1 MTEVSRLLR
10 GTLPVL
16 VALAVATGFAL
27 PANAAPLAR
36 APRMSGPD
44 LASQWWLTSL
54 SVPQAWQAA
63 SAKGAGVTVAVLST
77 GVSASQ
83 QDLSGAVLTGPDYAG
98 SGRVAGGPFWGFE
111 GTAVAG
117 LIAGHGHGAGG
128 ASGSMGVAPRAR
140 ILSVPVTLEYDDPLN
155 SDAAITKRLPDAIA
169 AGIRYAV
176 AHGARVIALPL
187 DPGTLGLAAGGDP
200 AAAGGSA
207 AERSAVAYA
216 VAHNV
221 VLVAPA
227 GDNGM
232 GTGTVNYPAAY
243 PGVLAVGATAKG
255 GQLAS
260 FTNTGS
266 YVALT
271 APGTGLTVAA
281 PGGDGYGTLASTD
294 MSAAL
299 AAGVAALIR
308 SRFPG
313 LTAAAVVQAMERGVT
328 GHAAAGAAH
337 GALDAA
343 GALTAAA
350 ALAAR
355 LAPPATAT
363 PPPSPLPS
371 VTQAP
376 RITAT
381 STATRS
387 GAGSLAG
394 LLLRDAVIVLAV
406 LIAVLAAALL
416 LHSSR
421 RRRAA
426 AVAARQPRAIGPRAI
441 GPGGTHAR
449 RPPAA
454 LPAAARPPLEDPW
467 GRPRPPGSDGPRLA
481 PPPPPGSLGIP
492 SPARR
497 ARRGATGEPPWG
509 PASPPGTPQPARA
522 ADELLPPWELS
533 TGLAAAPVSTEL
545 PELPKANTGP
555 MYVWN
560 PSASGPLP
568 VFRDDEE
575 EKEQLSGTGPWFL
588 AGPAVFRGQ
597 PGLHVRRVLVHVLLS
612 GQLADRAHHVVR
624 DGAPRPGRRLARQV
638 TEFHPLS
645 DPDLDAGRP
654 GQRRARRQHLP
665 RAHHRHRD
673 HGHAGVERQI
683 ADPRP
688 APVEPAVGRPGAFRV
703 EPEQLAG
710 AQQVKRRLEGR
721 LRGSRALPVHLKLV
735 GRPQVGCPEPA
746 ERAPGREVLGL
757 GGEHHRPV
765 DHERQVHGV
774 DERQVVGRED
784 GRPGR
789 RDVLEADDLRT
800 SHHVQGGSYHDTRK
814 PVLHSGV
821 LCLTSGSGLRRKTR
835 RRRY

>member
-1 MTEVSRLLR
+1 M
-10 GTLPVL
+10 LPVL

-36 APRMSGPD
+36 APRTSAPD

-54 SVPQAWQAA
+54 HVQQAWRAA

-128 ASGSMGVAPRAR
+128 ASGSTGIAPRAR

-207 AERSAVAYA
+207 AERSAVGYA
-216 VAHNV
+216 VAHDV

-232 GTGTVNYPAAY
+232 GAGTVNYPAAY
-243 PGVLAVGATAKG
+243 PGVIAAGATAKG

-260 FTNTGS
+260 FTNKSS

-271 APGTGLTVAA
+271 APGAGLTVAA
-281 PGGDGYGTLASTD
+281 PGDGGYGTLASTD

-328 GHAAAGAAH
+328 GRAASGGGH

-343 GALTAAA
+343 GALTVAAT
-350 ALAAR
+350 LAAR
-355 LAPPATAT
+355 QAPPATAT
-363 PPPSPLPS
+363 PSPQPS

-376 RITAT
+376 RHAAT
-381 STATRS
+381 SSAARS
-387 GAGSLAG
+387 GAGILAG
-394 LLLRDAVIVLAV
+394 SLLRDAVIVLGV
-406 LIAVLAAALL
+406 LIAALAVALV

-426 AVAARQPRAIGPRAI
+426 AAARQPRAAGQAGI
-441 GPGGTHAR
+441 HAR
-449 RPPAA
+449 RPRAALPAA
-454 LPAAARPPLEDPW
+454 PAAARPPLEDPW
-467 GRPRPPGSDGPRLA
+467 GRPRHPGGAGPRLA
-481 PPPPPGSLGIP
+481 PPPPLGSLGSP

-497 ARRGATGEPPWG
+497 VRRGETGEPPWG
-509 PASPPGTPQPARA
+509 PASPPGTLQPAA
-522 ADELLPPWELS
+522 ATDDLLPPWELA
-533 TGLAAAPVSTEL
+533 TGLAAAPVATEL
-545 PELPKANTGP
+545 PELPKVNTGP

-568 VFRDDEE
+568 IFREDEE
-575 EKEQLSGTGPWFL
+575 DKEQLFGTGPWFL
-588 AGPAVFRGQ
+588 AGPAVFPGE
-597 PGLHVRRVLVHVLLS
+597 PGLHVRRVLVHVLL
-612 GQLADRAHHVVR
+612 
-624 DGAPRPGRRLARQV
+624 P
-638 TEFHPLS
+638 
-645 DPDLDAGRP
+645 
-654 GQRRARRQHLP
+654 
-665 RAHHRHRD
+665 
-673 HGHAGVERQI
+673 
-683 ADPRP
+683 
-688 APVEPAVGRPGAFRV
+688 
-703 EPEQLAG
+703 
-710 AQQVKRRLEGR
+710 
-721 LRGSRALPVHLKLV
+721 
-735 GRPQVGCPEPA
+735 
-746 ERAPGREVLGL
+746 
-757 GGEHHRPV
+757 
-765 DHERQVHGV
+765 
-774 DERQVVGRED
+774 
-784 GRPGR
+784 
-789 RDVLEADDLRT
+789 
-800 SHHVQGGSYHDTRK
+800 
-814 PVLHSGV
+814 
-821 LCLTSGSGLRRKTR
+821 
-835 RRRY
+835 

>member
-16 VALAVATGFAL
+16 VALAVATGFVL
-27 PANAAPLAR
+27 PANAAPPAR
-36 APRMSGPD
+36 APRTSAPD

-54 SVPQAWQAA
+54 HVQQAWRTA
-63 SAKGAGVTVAVLST
+63 SPKGAGVIVAVLST

-83 QDLSGAVLTGPDYAG
+83 QDLSGAVLTGPDYVG

-128 ASGSMGVAPRAR
+128 ASGSTGIAPRAR

-176 AHGARVIALPL
+176 AHGAQVIALPL
-187 DPGTLGLAAGGDP
+187 DPGTLGLAVGDP

-216 VAHNV
+216 VAHDV

-232 GTGTVNYPAAY
+232 GAGTVNYPAAY

-255 GQLAS
+255 AQLAP
-260 FTNTGS
+260 FTNKSS

-328 GHAAAGAAH
+328 GRAASGGGH

-343 GALTAAA
+343 GALTVAAT
-350 ALAAR
+350 LAAR
-355 LAPPATAT
+355 QAPPATAT
-363 PPPSPLPS
+363 PSPQLS

-376 RITAT
+376 RRLGAT
-381 STATRS
+381 SSAARS
-387 GAGSLAG
+387 GAGILAG
-394 LLLRDAVIVLAV
+394 SLLRDAVIVLGV
-406 LIAVLAAALL
+406 LIAALAAALVL
-416 LHSSR
+416 YSSR

-426 AVAARQPRAIGPRAI
+426 AAVRQPRAAGPAGI
-441 GPGGTHAR
+441 HAR
-449 RPPAA
+449 RPQAA
-454 LPAAARPPLEDPW
+454 LPAAPPAVRPPLEDPW
-467 GRPRPPGSDGPRLA
+467 GRPRPPGSAGPRLA
-481 PPPPPGSLGIP
+481 PPPPLGSLGGP
-492 SPARR
+492 SPVRR
-497 ARRGATGEPPWG
+497 ARRGETGQPPWG
-509 PASPPGTPQPARA
+509 PASPPGTPQPAA
-522 ADELLPPWELS
+522 ATGDLLPPWELA
-533 TGLAAAPVSTEL
+533 TGLAAAPVATEL

-568 VFRDDEE
+568 VFREDGED
-575 EKEQLSGTGPWFL
+575 KDQLSGTGPWFL
-588 AGPAVFRGQ
+588 AGAAVFPGE
-597 PGLHVRRVLVHVLLS
+597 PGLHVRRVQVHVLL
-612 GQLADRAHHVVR
+612 
-624 DGAPRPGRRLARQV
+624 PR
-638 TEFHPLS
+638 
-645 DPDLDAGRP
+645 
-654 GQRRARRQHLP
+654 
-665 RAHHRHRD
+665 
-673 HGHAGVERQI
+673 
-683 ADPRP
+683 
-688 APVEPAVGRPGAFRV
+688 
-703 EPEQLAG
+703 
-710 AQQVKRRLEGR
+710 
-721 LRGSRALPVHLKLV
+721 
-735 GRPQVGCPEPA
+735 
-746 ERAPGREVLGL
+746 
-757 GGEHHRPV
+757 
-765 DHERQVHGV
+765 
-774 DERQVVGRED
+774 
-784 GRPGR
+784 
-789 RDVLEADDLRT
+789 
-800 SHHVQGGSYHDTRK
+800 
-814 PVLHSGV
+814 
-821 LCLTSGSGLRRKTR
+821 
-835 RRRY
+835 

>member
-1 MTEVSRLLR
+1 VTEVSRLLR

-36 APRMSGPD
+36 APRTSAPD

-54 SVPQAWQAA
+54 HVQQAWRAA

-128 ASGSMGVAPRAR
+128 ASGSTGIAPRAR

-207 AERSAVAYA
+207 AERSAVGYA
-216 VAHNV
+216 VAHDV

-232 GTGTVNYPAAY
+232 GAGTVNYPAAY
-243 PGVLAVGATAKG
+243 PGVIAAGATAKG

-260 FTNTGS
+260 FTNKSS

-271 APGTGLTVAA
+271 APGAGLTVAA
-281 PGGDGYGTLASTD
+281 PGDGGYGTLASTD

-328 GHAAAGAAH
+328 GRAASGGGH

-343 GALTAAA
+343 GALTVAAT
-350 ALAAR
+350 LAAR
-355 LAPPATAT
+355 QAPPATAT
-363 PPPSPLPS
+363 PSPQPS

-376 RITAT
+376 RHAAT
-381 STATRS
+381 SSAARS
-387 GAGSLAG
+387 GAGILAG
-394 LLLRDAVIVLAV
+394 SLLRDAVIVLGV
-406 LIAVLAAALL
+406 LIAALAVALV

-421 RRRAA
+421 RRRAVA
-426 AVAARQPRAIGPRAI
+426 AARQPRAAGQAGI
-441 GPGGTHAR
+441 HAR
-449 RPPAA
+449 RPRAALPAA
-454 LPAAARPPLEDPW
+454 PAAARPPLEDPW
-467 GRPRPPGSDGPRLA
+467 GRPRPPGGAGPRLA
-481 PPPPPGSLGIP
+481 PPPPLGSLGSP

-497 ARRGATGEPPWG
+497 VRRGETGEPPWG
-509 PASPPGTPQPARA
+509 PASPPGTLQPAA
-522 ADELLPPWELS
+522 ATDDLLPPWELA
-533 TGLAAAPVSTEL
+533 TGLAAAPVATEL
-545 PELPKANTGP
+545 PELPKVNTGP

-568 VFRDDEE
+568 IFREDEE
-575 EKEQLSGTGPWFL
+575 DKEQLFGTGPWFL
-588 AGPAVFRGQ
+588 AGPAVFPGE
-597 PGLHVRRVLVHVLLS
+597 PGLHVRRVLVHVLL
-612 GQLADRAHHVVR
+612 
-624 DGAPRPGRRLARQV
+624 P
-638 TEFHPLS
+638 
-645 DPDLDAGRP
+645 
-654 GQRRARRQHLP
+654 
-665 RAHHRHRD
+665 
-673 HGHAGVERQI
+673 
-683 ADPRP
+683 
-688 APVEPAVGRPGAFRV
+688 
-703 EPEQLAG
+703 
-710 AQQVKRRLEGR
+710 
-721 LRGSRALPVHLKLV
+721 
-735 GRPQVGCPEPA
+735 
-746 ERAPGREVLGL
+746 
-757 GGEHHRPV
+757 
-765 DHERQVHGV
+765 
-774 DERQVVGRED
+774 
-784 GRPGR
+784 
-789 RDVLEADDLRT
+789 
-800 SHHVQGGSYHDTRK
+800 
-814 PVLHSGV
+814 
-821 LCLTSGSGLRRKTR
+821 
-835 RRRY
+835 

>member
-1 MTEVSRLLR
+1 MSRLLR

-36 APRMSGPD
+36 APRTSAPD

-54 SVPQAWQAA
+54 HVQQAWRAA

-128 ASGSMGVAPRAR
+128 ASGSTGIAPRAR

-207 AERSAVAYA
+207 AERSAVGYA
-216 VAHNV
+216 VAHDV

-232 GTGTVNYPAAY
+232 GAGTVNYPAAY
-243 PGVLAVGATAKG
+243 PGVIAAGATAKG

-260 FTNTGS
+260 FTNKSS

-271 APGTGLTVAA
+271 APGAGLTVAA
-281 PGGDGYGTLASTD
+281 PGDGGYGTLASTD

-328 GHAAAGAAH
+328 GRAASGGGH

-343 GALTAAA
+343 GALTVAAT
-350 ALAAR
+350 LAAR
-355 LAPPATAT
+355 QAPPATAT
-363 PPPSPLPS
+363 PSPQPS

-376 RITAT
+376 RHAAT
-381 STATRS
+381 SSAARS
-387 GAGSLAG
+387 GAGILAG
-394 LLLRDAVIVLAV
+394 SLLRDAVIVLGV
-406 LIAVLAAALL
+406 LIAALAVALV

-426 AVAARQPRAIGPRAI
+426 AAARQPRAAGQAGI
-441 GPGGTHAR
+441 HAR
-449 RPPAA
+449 RPRAA
-454 LPAAARPPLEDPW
+454 LPAAPAVVRPPIEDSW
-467 GRPRPPGSDGPRLA
+467 GRPRPPGSAGPRLA
-481 PPPPPGSLGIP
+481 PPPPLGSLGSP

-497 ARRGATGEPPWG
+497 VRRGETGEPPWG
-509 PASPPGTPQPARA
+509 PASPPGTLQPAA
-522 ADELLPPWELS
+522 ATDDLLPPWELA
-533 TGLAAAPVSTEL
+533 TGLAAAPVATEL

-568 VFRDDEE
+568 IFREDEE
-575 EKEQLSGTGPWFL
+575 DKEQLSGTGPWFL
-588 AGPAVFRGQ
+588 AGPAVFPGE
-597 PGLHVRRVLVHVLLS
+597 PGLHVRRVLVHVLL
-612 GQLADRAHHVVR
+612 
-624 DGAPRPGRRLARQV
+624 P
-638 TEFHPLS
+638 
-645 DPDLDAGRP
+645 
-654 GQRRARRQHLP
+654 
-665 RAHHRHRD
+665 
-673 HGHAGVERQI
+673 
-683 ADPRP
+683 
-688 APVEPAVGRPGAFRV
+688 
-703 EPEQLAG
+703 
-710 AQQVKRRLEGR
+710 
-721 LRGSRALPVHLKLV
+721 
-735 GRPQVGCPEPA
+735 
-746 ERAPGREVLGL
+746 
-757 GGEHHRPV
+757 
-765 DHERQVHGV
+765 
-774 DERQVVGRED
+774 
-784 GRPGR
+784 
-789 RDVLEADDLRT
+789 
-800 SHHVQGGSYHDTRK
+800 
-814 PVLHSGV
+814 
-821 LCLTSGSGLRRKTR
+821 
-835 RRRY
+835 

>member
-1 MTEVSRLLR
+1 VTEVSRLLR

-16 VALAVATGFAL
+16 VTLAVATGFAL

-36 APRMSGPD
+36 ARTSAPD

-54 SVPQAWQAA
+54 HVQQAWRAA

-77 GVSASQ
+77 GVSAGQ

-128 ASGSMGVAPRAR
+128 ASGSTGIAPRAR

-187 DPGTLGLAAGGDP
+187 DPGTLGIAAGGDP

-216 VAHNV
+216 VAHDV

-232 GTGTVNYPAAY
+232 GAGTVNYPAAY
-243 PGVLAVGATAKG
+243 PGVIAVGATAKG

-260 FTNTGS
+260 FTNKSS

-271 APGTGLTVAA
+271 APGAGLTVAA
-281 PGGDGYGTLASTD
+281 PGGGEYGTLATTD

-328 GHAAAGAAH
+328 GRAASGGGH

-343 GALTAAA
+343 GALTVAAT
-350 ALAAR
+350 LAAR
-355 LAPPATAT
+355 QAPPATAA
-363 PPPSPLPS
+363 PSPQPS
-371 VTQAP
+371 VTQPP
-376 RITAT
+376 RHGAT
-381 STATRS
+381 SSAARS
-387 GAGSLAG
+387 GAGILAG
-394 LLLRDAVIVLAV
+394 SLLRDAVIVLGV
-406 LIAVLAAALL
+406 LIAALAVALA

-426 AVAARQPRAIGPRAI
+426 AAARQPRAAGQAGI
-441 GPGGTHAR
+441 HAR
-449 RPPAA
+449 RPRAA
-454 LPAAARPPLEDPW
+454 LPAAPAAARSPLEDPW
-467 GRPRPPGSDGPRLA
+467 GRLRPPGGAGPRLA
-481 PPPPPGSLGIP
+481 PPPPLGSLGSP

-497 ARRGATGEPPWG
+497 VRRGETGEPPWG
-509 PASPPGTPQPARA
+509 PASPPGTPQPAA
-522 ADELLPPWELS
+522 ATDDLLPPWELA
-533 TGLAAAPVSTEL
+533 TGLAAAPVATEL

-568 VFRDDEE
+568 TFREDEE
-575 EKEQLSGTGPWFL
+575 NKEQLFGTGPWFL
-588 AGPAVFRGQ
+588 AGPAVFPGE
-597 PGLHVRRVLVHVLLS
+597 PGLHVRRVLVHVLL
-612 GQLADRAHHVVR
+612 
-624 DGAPRPGRRLARQV
+624 P
-638 TEFHPLS
+638 
-645 DPDLDAGRP
+645 
-654 GQRRARRQHLP
+654 
-665 RAHHRHRD
+665 
-673 HGHAGVERQI
+673 
-683 ADPRP
+683 
-688 APVEPAVGRPGAFRV
+688 
-703 EPEQLAG
+703 
-710 AQQVKRRLEGR
+710 
-721 LRGSRALPVHLKLV
+721 
-735 GRPQVGCPEPA
+735 
-746 ERAPGREVLGL
+746 
-757 GGEHHRPV
+757 
-765 DHERQVHGV
+765 
-774 DERQVVGRED
+774 
-784 GRPGR
+784 
-789 RDVLEADDLRT
+789 
-800 SHHVQGGSYHDTRK
+800 
-814 PVLHSGV
+814 
-821 LCLTSGSGLRRKTR
+821 
-835 RRRY
+835 

>member
-1 MTEVSRLLR
+1 VTEVSRLLR

-16 VALAVATGFAL
+16 VALAIATGFAL

-54 SVPQAWQAA
+54 GVPQAWRAA

-128 ASGSMGVAPRAR
+128 GSGSIGVAPRAR

-176 AHGARVIALPL
+176 THGARVIALPL
-187 DPGTLGLAAGGDP
+187 DPGTLGIATGGDP

-260 FTNTGS
+260 FTNKGS

-271 APGTGLTVAA
+271 APGAGLTVAA

-313 LTAAAVVQAMERGVT
+313 LTAAAVVQAMARGVT
-328 GHAAAGAAH
+328 GHAAAGAGH
-337 GALDAA
+337 GGLDAA

-350 ALAAR
+350 TLVAR
-355 LAPPATAT
+355 QAPPVTAT
-363 PPPSPLPS
+363 PSPSPS

-376 RITAT
+376 RISATPTA
-381 STATRS
+381 ARS
-387 GAGSLAG
+387 GAGILAG
-394 LLLRDAVIVLAV
+394 SLLRDAVIVLAV
-406 LIAVLAAALL
+406 LIAALAAALL

-421 RRRAA
+421 RRKAEA
-426 AVAARQPRAIGPRAI
+426 AARQPRAIGP
-441 GPGGTHAR
+441 GTHAR
-449 RPPAA
+449 RPRAALPAA
-454 LPAAARPPLEDPW
+454 PAAARPPLEDPW
-467 GRPRPPGSDGPRLA
+467 GRPRPPGSAGPRLA
-481 PPPPPGSLGIP
+481 PPPPGSLGIP

-497 ARRGATGEPPWG
+497 ARRGATGEPPWE
-509 PASPPGTPQPARA
+509 PARPPGTAAPARA
-522 ADELLPPWELS
+522 ADELLPPWEVS

-568 VFRDDEE
+568 IFRDEE
-575 EKEQLSGTGPWFL
+575 EQEQLFGTGPWFL
-588 AGPAVFRGQ
+588 AGPAVFRGE

-612 GQLADRAHHVVR
+612 GELADRAHHVVG
-624 DGAPRPGRRLARQV
+624 DGAPRPGWRLARQV
-638 TEFHPLS
+638 TEFHPLA

-654 GQRRARRQHLP
+654 GQWRPRRQHLP

-673 HGHAGVERQI
+673 HGRAGVERQI

-688 APVEPAVGRPGAFRV
+688 APVEPAVGRPGALRI
-703 EPEQLAG
+703 EPEQLTR

-721 LRGSRALPVHLKLV
+721 LGGSRALPVHLKLV
-735 GRPQVGCPEPA
+735 GGPQVGRPEPA

-757 GGEHHRPV
+757 GGEHHRTV

-774 DERQVVGRED
+774 DER
-784 GRPGR
+784 
-789 RDVLEADDLRT
+789 
-800 SHHVQGGSYHDTRK
+800 
-814 PVLHSGV
+814 
-821 LCLTSGSGLRRKTR
+821 
-835 RRRY
+835 

>member
-1 MTEVSRLLR
+1 VTEVSRLLR

-36 APRMSGPD
+36 APRTSALD
-44 LASQWWLTSL
+44 LAGQWWLTSL
-54 SVPQAWQAA
+54 HVQQAWRAA

-128 ASGSMGVAPRAR
+128 ASGSTGIAPRAR

-207 AERSAVAYA
+207 AERSAVGYA
-216 VAHNV
+216 VAHDV

-232 GTGTVNYPAAY
+232 GAGTVNYPAAY
-243 PGVLAVGATAKG
+243 PGVIAAGATAKG

-260 FTNTGS
+260 FTNKSS

-271 APGTGLTVAA
+271 APGAGLTVAA
-281 PGGDGYGTLASTD
+281 PGDGGYGTLASTD

-328 GHAAAGAAH
+328 GRAASGGGH

-343 GALTAAA
+343 GALTVAAT
-350 ALAAR
+350 LAAR
-355 LAPPATAT
+355 QAPPATAT
-363 PPPSPLPS
+363 PSPQPS

-376 RITAT
+376 RHAAT
-381 STATRS
+381 SSAARS
-387 GAGSLAG
+387 GAGILAG
-394 LLLRDAVIVLAV
+394 SLLRDAVIVLGV
-406 LIAVLAAALL
+406 LIAALAVALV

-426 AVAARQPRAIGPRAI
+426 AAARQPRAAGQAGI
-441 GPGGTHAR
+441 HAR
-449 RPPAA
+449 RPRAALPAA
-454 LPAAARPPLEDPW
+454 PAAARPPLEDPW
-467 GRPRPPGSDGPRLA
+467 GRPRPPGGAGPRLA
-481 PPPPPGSLGIP
+481 PPPPLGSLGSP

-497 ARRGATGEPPWG
+497 VRRGETGEPPWG
-509 PASPPGTPQPARA
+509 PASPPGTLQPAA
-522 ADELLPPWELS
+522 ATDDLLPPWELA
-533 TGLAAAPVSTEL
+533 TGLAAAPVATEL
-545 PELPKANTGP
+545 PELPKVNTGP

-568 VFRDDEE
+568 IFREDEE
-575 EKEQLSGTGPWFL
+575 DKEQLFGTGPWFL
-588 AGPAVFRGQ
+588 AGPAVFPGE
-597 PGLHVRRVLVHVLLS
+597 PGLHVRRVLVHVLL
-612 GQLADRAHHVVR
+612 
-624 DGAPRPGRRLARQV
+624 P
-638 TEFHPLS
+638 
-645 DPDLDAGRP
+645 
-654 GQRRARRQHLP
+654 
-665 RAHHRHRD
+665 
-673 HGHAGVERQI
+673 
-683 ADPRP
+683 
-688 APVEPAVGRPGAFRV
+688 
-703 EPEQLAG
+703 
-710 AQQVKRRLEGR
+710 
-721 LRGSRALPVHLKLV
+721 
-735 GRPQVGCPEPA
+735 
-746 ERAPGREVLGL
+746 
-757 GGEHHRPV
+757 
-765 DHERQVHGV
+765 
-774 DERQVVGRED
+774 
-784 GRPGR
+784 
-789 RDVLEADDLRT
+789 
-800 SHHVQGGSYHDTRK
+800 
-814 PVLHSGV
+814 
-821 LCLTSGSGLRRKTR
+821 
-835 RRRY
+835 

>member
-27 PANAAPLAR
+27 PANSAPLAR

-54 SVPQAWQAA
+54 GVPQAWRAA

-260 FTNTGS
+260 FTNKSS

-271 APGTGLTVAA
+271 APGAGLTVAA

-328 GHAAAGAAH
+328 GHAAAGAGH

-350 ALAAR
+350 TLAAR
-355 LAPPATAT
+355 QAPPATAT
-363 PPPSPLPS
+363 PSPLPS

-376 RITAT
+376 RISAT
-381 STATRS
+381 STAARS
-387 GAGSLAG
+387 GAGILAG
-394 LLLRDAVIVLAV
+394 SLLRDAVIVLAV
-406 LIAVLAAALL
+406 LIAALAAALL

-426 AVAARQPRAIGPRAI
+426 AAARQPRAIGQAHPRQAA
-441 GPGGTHAR
+441 PGSAPGRAGR
-449 RPPAA
+449 RPAATRRPVGQAPPAGQRRPA
-454 LPAAARPPLEDPW
+454 SRPAAA
-467 GRPRPPGSDGPRLA
+467 PRLA
-481 PPPPPGSLGIP
+481 RHPEPRA
-492 SPARR
+492 AREAGR
-497 ARRGATGEPPWG
+497 DRGTAVGTSQAAGDRGAG
-509 PASPPGTPQPARA
+509 
-522 ADELLPPWELS
+522 
-533 TGLAAAPVSTEL
+533 
-545 PELPKANTGP
+545 
-555 MYVWN
+555 
-560 PSASGPLP
+560 
-568 VFRDDEE
+568 
-575 EKEQLSGTGPWFL
+575 
-588 AGPAVFRGQ
+588 
-597 PGLHVRRVLVHVLLS
+597 
-612 GQLADRAHHVVR
+612 
-624 DGAPRPGRRLARQV
+624 
-638 TEFHPLS
+638 
-645 DPDLDAGRP
+645 
-654 GQRRARRQHLP
+654 
-665 RAHHRHRD
+665 
-673 HGHAGVERQI
+673 
-683 ADPRP
+683 
-688 APVEPAVGRPGAFRV
+688 
-703 EPEQLAG
+703 
-710 AQQVKRRLEGR
+710 EGR
-721 LRGSRALPVHLKLV
+721 
-735 GRPQVGCPEPA
+735 
-746 ERAPGREVLGL
+746 
-757 GGEHHRPV
+757 
-765 DHERQVHGV
+765 
-774 DERQVVGRED
+774 
-784 GRPGR
+784 
-789 RDVLEADDLRT
+789 
-800 SHHVQGGSYHDTRK
+800 
-814 PVLHSGV
+814 
-821 LCLTSGSGLRRKTR
+821 
-835 RRRY
+835 

>member
-1 MTEVSRLLR
+1 VTEVSRLLR

-36 APRMSGPD
+36 APRTSAPD

-54 SVPQAWQAA
+54 HVQQAWRAA

-128 ASGSMGVAPRAR
+128 ASGSTGIAPRAR

-207 AERSAVAYA
+207 AERSAVGYA
-216 VAHNV
+216 VAHDV

-232 GTGTVNYPAAY
+232 GAGTVNYPAAY
-243 PGVLAVGATAKG
+243 PGVIAAGATAKG

-260 FTNTGS
+260 FTNKSS

-271 APGTGLTVAA
+271 APGAGLTVAA
-281 PGGDGYGTLASTD
+281 PGDGGYGTLASTD

-328 GHAAAGAAH
+328 GRAASGGGH

-343 GALTAAA
+343 GALTVAAT
-350 ALAAR
+350 LAAR
-355 LAPPATAT
+355 QAPPATAT
-363 PPPSPLPS
+363 PSPQPS

-376 RITAT
+376 RHAAT
-381 STATRS
+381 SSAARS
-387 GAGSLAG
+387 GAGILAG
-394 LLLRDAVIVLAV
+394 SLLRDAVIVLGV
-406 LIAVLAAALL
+406 LIAALAVALV

-426 AVAARQPRAIGPRAI
+426 AAARQPRAAGQAGI
-441 GPGGTHAR
+441 HAR
-449 RPPAA
+449 RPRAALPAA
-454 LPAAARPPLEDPW
+454 PAAARPPLEDPW
-467 GRPRPPGSDGPRLA
+467 GRPRPPGSAGPRLA
-481 PPPPPGSLGIP
+481 PPPPLGSLGSP

-497 ARRGATGEPPWG
+497 VRRGETGEPPWG
-509 PASPPGTPQPARA
+509 PASPPGTLQPAA
-522 ADELLPPWELS
+522 ATDDLLPPWELA
-533 TGLAAAPVSTEL
+533 TGLAAAPVATEL
-545 PELPKANTGP
+545 PELPKVNTGP

-568 VFRDDEE
+568 IFREDEE
-575 EKEQLSGTGPWFL
+575 DKEQLFGTGPWFL
-588 AGPAVFRGQ
+588 AGPAVFPGE
-597 PGLHVRRVLVHVLLS
+597 PGLHVRRVLVHVLL
-612 GQLADRAHHVVR
+612 
-624 DGAPRPGRRLARQV
+624 P
-638 TEFHPLS
+638 
-645 DPDLDAGRP
+645 
-654 GQRRARRQHLP
+654 
-665 RAHHRHRD
+665 
-673 HGHAGVERQI
+673 
-683 ADPRP
+683 
-688 APVEPAVGRPGAFRV
+688 
-703 EPEQLAG
+703 
-710 AQQVKRRLEGR
+710 
-721 LRGSRALPVHLKLV
+721 
-735 GRPQVGCPEPA
+735 
-746 ERAPGREVLGL
+746 
-757 GGEHHRPV
+757 
-765 DHERQVHGV
+765 
-774 DERQVVGRED
+774 
-784 GRPGR
+784 
-789 RDVLEADDLRT
+789 
-800 SHHVQGGSYHDTRK
+800 
-814 PVLHSGV
+814 
-821 LCLTSGSGLRRKTR
+821 
-835 RRRY
+835 

>member
-1 MTEVSRLLR
+1 VTEVSRLLR

-36 APRMSGPD
+36 APRTSAPD

-54 SVPQAWQAA
+54 HVQQAWRAA

-128 ASGSMGVAPRAR
+128 ASGSTGIAPRAR

-207 AERSAVAYA
+207 AERSAVGYA
-216 VAHNV
+216 VAHDV

-232 GTGTVNYPAAY
+232 GAGTVNYPAAY
-243 PGVLAVGATAKG
+243 PGVIAAGATAKG

-260 FTNTGS
+260 FTNESS

-271 APGTGLTVAA
+271 APGAGLTVAA
-281 PGGDGYGTLASTD
+281 PGDGGYGTLASTD

-328 GHAAAGAAH
+328 GRAASGGGH

-343 GALTAAA
+343 GALTVAAT
-350 ALAAR
+350 LAAR
-355 LAPPATAT
+355 QAPPATAT
-363 PPPSPLPS
+363 PSPQPS

-376 RITAT
+376 RHAAT
-381 STATRS
+381 SSAARS
-387 GAGSLAG
+387 GAGILAG
-394 LLLRDAVIVLAV
+394 SLLRDAVIVLGV
-406 LIAVLAAALL
+406 LIAALAVALV

-426 AVAARQPRAIGPRAI
+426 AAARQPRAAGQAGI
-441 GPGGTHAR
+441 HAR
-449 RPPAA
+449 RPRAALPAA
-454 LPAAARPPLEDPW
+454 PAAARPPLEDPW
-467 GRPRPPGSDGPRLA
+467 GRPRPPGGAGPRLA
-481 PPPPPGSLGIP
+481 PPPPLGSLGSP

-497 ARRGATGEPPWG
+497 VRRGETGEPPWG
-509 PASPPGTPQPARA
+509 PASPPGTPQPAA
-522 ADELLPPWELS
+522 ATDDLLPPWELA
-533 TGLAAAPVSTEL
+533 TGLAAAPVATEL

-568 VFRDDEE
+568 IFREDEE
-575 EKEQLSGTGPWFL
+575 DKEQLSGTGPWFL
-588 AGPAVFRGQ
+588 AGPAVFPGE
-597 PGLHVRRVLVHVLLS
+597 PGLHVRRVLVHVLL
-612 GQLADRAHHVVR
+612 
-624 DGAPRPGRRLARQV
+624 P
-638 TEFHPLS
+638 
-645 DPDLDAGRP
+645 
-654 GQRRARRQHLP
+654 
-665 RAHHRHRD
+665 
-673 HGHAGVERQI
+673 
-683 ADPRP
+683 
-688 APVEPAVGRPGAFRV
+688 
-703 EPEQLAG
+703 
-710 AQQVKRRLEGR
+710 
-721 LRGSRALPVHLKLV
+721 
-735 GRPQVGCPEPA
+735 
-746 ERAPGREVLGL
+746 
-757 GGEHHRPV
+757 
-765 DHERQVHGV
+765 
-774 DERQVVGRED
+774 
-784 GRPGR
+784 
-789 RDVLEADDLRT
+789 
-800 SHHVQGGSYHDTRK
+800 
-814 PVLHSGV
+814 
-821 LCLTSGSGLRRKTR
+821 
-835 RRRY
+835 

>member
-1 MTEVSRLLR
+1 
-10 GTLPVL
+10 VL

-36 APRMSGPD
+36 APRTSAPD

-54 SVPQAWQAA
+54 HVQQAWRAA

-128 ASGSMGVAPRAR
+128 ASGSTGIAPRAR

-207 AERSAVAYA
+207 AERSAVGYA
-216 VAHNV
+216 VAHDV

-232 GTGTVNYPAAY
+232 GAGTVNYPAAY
-243 PGVLAVGATAKG
+243 PGVIAAGATAKG

-260 FTNTGS
+260 FTNKSS

-271 APGTGLTVAA
+271 APGAGLTVAA
-281 PGGDGYGTLASTD
+281 PGDGGYGTLASTD

-328 GHAAAGAAH
+328 GRAASGGGH

-343 GALTAAA
+343 GALTVAAT
-350 ALAAR
+350 LAAR
-355 LAPPATAT
+355 QAPPATAT
-363 PPPSPLPS
+363 PSPQPS

-376 RITAT
+376 RHAAT
-381 STATRS
+381 SSAARS
-387 GAGSLAG
+387 GAGILAG
-394 LLLRDAVIVLAV
+394 SLLRDAVIVLGV
-406 LIAVLAAALL
+406 LIAALAVALV

-426 AVAARQPRAIGPRAI
+426 AAARQPRAAGQAGI
-441 GPGGTHAR
+441 HAR
-449 RPPAA
+449 RPRAALPAA
-454 LPAAARPPLEDPW
+454 PAAARPPLEDPW
-467 GRPRPPGSDGPRLA
+467 GRPRPQGGAGPRLA
-481 PPPPPGSLGIP
+481 PPPPLGSLGSP

-497 ARRGATGEPPWG
+497 VRRGETGEPPWG
-509 PASPPGTPQPARA
+509 PASPPGTLQPAA
-522 ADELLPPWELS
+522 ATDDLLPPWELA
-533 TGLAAAPVSTEL
+533 TGLAAAPVATEL
-545 PELPKANTGP
+545 PELPKVNTGP

-568 VFRDDEE
+568 IFREDEE
-575 EKEQLSGTGPWFL
+575 DKEQLFGTGPWFL
-588 AGPAVFRGQ
+588 SGPAVFPGE
-597 PGLHVRRVLVHVLLS
+597 PGLHVRRVLVHVLL
-612 GQLADRAHHVVR
+612 
-624 DGAPRPGRRLARQV
+624 P
-638 TEFHPLS
+638 
-645 DPDLDAGRP
+645 
-654 GQRRARRQHLP
+654 
-665 RAHHRHRD
+665 
-673 HGHAGVERQI
+673 
-683 ADPRP
+683 
-688 APVEPAVGRPGAFRV
+688 
-703 EPEQLAG
+703 
-710 AQQVKRRLEGR
+710 
-721 LRGSRALPVHLKLV
+721 
-735 GRPQVGCPEPA
+735 
-746 ERAPGREVLGL
+746 
-757 GGEHHRPV
+757 
-765 DHERQVHGV
+765 
-774 DERQVVGRED
+774 
-784 GRPGR
+784 
-789 RDVLEADDLRT
+789 
-800 SHHVQGGSYHDTRK
+800 
-814 PVLHSGV
+814 
-821 LCLTSGSGLRRKTR
+821 
-835 RRRY
+835 

>member
-27 PANAAPLAR
+27 PANSAPLAR

-54 SVPQAWQAA
+54 GVPQAWRAA

-187 DPGTLGLAAGGDP
+187 DPGTLGIAAGGDP

-216 VAHNV
+216 VARNV
-221 VLVAPA
+221 VLIAPA

-260 FTNTGS
+260 FTNKCS

-271 APGTGLTVAA
+271 APGAGLTVAA

-328 GHAAAGAAH
+328 GHAAAGAGH
-337 GALDAA
+337 GALNAA

-350 ALAAR
+350 TLAAR
-355 LAPPATAT
+355 QAPPAAA
-363 PPPSPLPS
+363 PSPVPS

-376 RITAT
+376 RIK
-381 STATRS
+381 RHVHR
-387 GAGSLAG
+387 GAVRRGNPG
-394 LLLRDAVIVLAV
+394 R
-406 LIAVLAAALL
+406 LAAAGRGDRARCADRGPRRRAPAAQQPAAPGGGGCPPAAR
-416 LHSSR
+416 HRAGHPRQAAPGSAPGRAGRRPAATRRPVGQAPPAGQRRPASR
-421 RRRAA
+421 PAAAPRLARHPEPRAAREAGRDRGTAVGTRQAAGDRGAGEGRRRAA
-426 AVAARQPRAIGPRAI
+426 AAVGAVARPGRGAGFDGASRAAEGEY
-441 GPGGTHAR
+441 
-449 RPPAA
+449 RPDVRVEPVGVRPAA
-454 LPAAARPPLEDPW
+454 HLPR
-467 GRPRPPGSDGPRLA
+467 GRGRERAVIRNGPVV
-481 PPPPPGSLGIP
+481 P
-492 SPARR
+492 RR
-497 ARRGATGEPPWG
+497 ARR
-509 PASPPGTPQPARA
+509 
-522 ADELLPPWELS
+522 
-533 TGLAAAPVSTEL
+533 
-545 PELPKANTGP
+545 
-555 MYVWN
+555 
-560 PSASGPLP
+560 
-568 VFRDDEE
+568 
-575 EKEQLSGTGPWFL
+575 
-588 AGPAVFRGQ
+588 
-597 PGLHVRRVLVHVLLS
+597 
-612 GQLADRAHHVVR
+612 
-624 DGAPRPGRRLARQV
+624 
-638 TEFHPLS
+638 
-645 DPDLDAGRP
+645 
-654 GQRRARRQHLP
+654 LP
-665 RAHHRHRD
+665 R
-673 HGHAGVERQI
+673 
-683 ADPRP
+683 
-688 APVEPAVGRPGAFRV
+688 
-703 EPEQLAG
+703 
-710 AQQVKRRLEGR
+710 
-721 LRGSRALPVHLKLV
+721 
-735 GRPQVGCPEPA
+735 
-746 ERAPGREVLGL
+746 
-757 GGEHHRPV
+757 
-765 DHERQVHGV
+765 
-774 DERQVVGRED
+774 
-784 GRPGR
+784 
-789 RDVLEADDLRT
+789 
-800 SHHVQGGSYHDTRK
+800 
-814 PVLHSGV
+814 
-821 LCLTSGSGLRRKTR
+821 
-835 RRRY
+835 

>member
-1 MTEVSRLLR
+1 VTEVSRLLR

-36 APRMSGPD
+36 APRTSAPD

-54 SVPQAWQAA
+54 HVQQAWRAA

-98 SGRVAGGPFWGFE
+98 SGRVADGPFWGFE

-128 ASGSMGVAPRAR
+128 ASGSTGIAPRAR

-155 SDAAITKRLPDAIA
+155 SDATITKRLPDAIA

-176 AHGARVIALPL
+176 AHGAGVIALPL
-187 DPGTLGLAAGGDP
+187 DPGTLGIAAGGDP

-216 VAHNV
+216 VAHDV

-232 GTGTVNYPAAY
+232 GAGTVNYPAAY

-255 GQLAS
+255 GQLAP
-260 FTNTGS
+260 FTNKSS

-281 PGGDGYGTLASTD
+281 PGGGGYGTLASTD

-328 GHAAAGAAH
+328 GRAAPGGGH

-343 GALTAAA
+343 GALTVAAT
-350 ALAAR
+350 LAAR
-355 LAPPATAT
+355 QAPPATTA
-363 PPPSPLPS
+363 PSPQPS
-371 VTQAP
+371 ATQAP
-376 RITAT
+376 RLGVT
-381 STATRS
+381 SSAVRS
-387 GAGSLAG
+387 GAGIMAG
-394 LLLRDAVIVLAV
+394 SLLRDAVIVLGV
-406 LIAVLAAALL
+406 LIAALAAALVL
-416 LHSSR
+416 YSSR

-426 AVAARQPRAIGPRAI
+426 AAARQPRAAGPAGI
-441 GPGGTHAR
+441 HAR
-449 RPPAA
+449 RPRAALPAA
-454 LPAAARPPLEDPW
+454 PAAARPPLEDPW
-467 GRPRPPGSDGPRLA
+467 GRPRPPDGAGPRLA
-481 PPPPPGSLGIP
+481 PPPPLGSLGSPSP

-497 ARRGATGEPPWG
+497 ARRGGTGEPPWG
-509 PASPPGTPQPARA
+509 PASPPGTPQPATA
-522 ADELLPPWELS
+522 ADDLLPPWELA
-533 TGLAAAPVSTEL
+533 TGLAAAPVATEL

-568 VFRDDEE
+568 IFREDEKD
-575 EKEQLSGTGPWFL
+575 KEQLFGTGPRLL
-588 AGPAVFRGQ
+588 AGPAVFPGE
-597 PGLHVRRVLVHVLLS
+597 PGLHVRRVLVHVLL
-612 GQLADRAHHVVR
+612 R
-624 DGAPRPGRRLARQV
+624 
-638 TEFHPLS
+638 
-645 DPDLDAGRP
+645 
-654 GQRRARRQHLP
+654 
-665 RAHHRHRD
+665 
-673 HGHAGVERQI
+673 
-683 ADPRP
+683 
-688 APVEPAVGRPGAFRV
+688 
-703 EPEQLAG
+703 
-710 AQQVKRRLEGR
+710 
-721 LRGSRALPVHLKLV
+721 
-735 GRPQVGCPEPA
+735 
-746 ERAPGREVLGL
+746 
-757 GGEHHRPV
+757 
-765 DHERQVHGV
+765 
-774 DERQVVGRED
+774 
-784 GRPGR
+784 
-789 RDVLEADDLRT
+789 
-800 SHHVQGGSYHDTRK
+800 
-814 PVLHSGV
+814 
-821 LCLTSGSGLRRKTR
+821 
-835 RRRY
+835 

>member
-1 MTEVSRLLR
+1 VTEVSRLLR

-36 APRMSGPD
+36 APRTSAPD

-54 SVPQAWQAA
+54 HVQQAWRAA

-128 ASGSMGVAPRAR
+128 ASGSTGIAPRAR

-207 AERSAVAYA
+207 AERSAVGYA
-216 VAHNV
+216 VAHDV

-232 GTGTVNYPAAY
+232 GAGTVNYPAAY
-243 PGVLAVGATAKG
+243 PGVIAAGATAKG

-260 FTNTGS
+260 FTNESS

-271 APGTGLTVAA
+271 APGAGLTVAA
-281 PGGDGYGTLASTD
+281 PGDGGYGTLASTD

-328 GHAAAGAAH
+328 GRAASGGGH

-343 GALTAAA
+343 GALTVAAT
-350 ALAAR
+350 LAAR
-355 LAPPATAT
+355 QAPPATAT
-363 PPPSPLPS
+363 PSPQPS

-376 RITAT
+376 RHAAT
-381 STATRS
+381 SSAARS
-387 GAGSLAG
+387 GAGILAG
-394 LLLRDAVIVLAV
+394 SLLRDAVIVLGV
-406 LIAVLAAALL
+406 LIAALAVALV

-426 AVAARQPRAIGPRAI
+426 AAARQPRAAGQAGI
-441 GPGGTHAR
+441 HAR
-449 RPPAA
+449 RPRAALPAA
-454 LPAAARPPLEDPW
+454 PAAARPPLEDPW
-467 GRPRPPGSDGPRLA
+467 GRPRPPGGAGPRLA
-481 PPPPPGSLGIP
+481 PPPPLGSLGSP

-497 ARRGATGEPPWG
+497 VRRGETGEPPWG
-509 PASPPGTPQPARA
+509 PASPPGTLQPAA
-522 ADELLPPWELS
+522 ATDDLLPPWELA
-533 TGLAAAPVSTEL
+533 TGLAAAPVATEL
-545 PELPKANTGP
+545 PELPKVNTGP

-568 VFRDDEE
+568 IFREDEE
-575 EKEQLSGTGPWFL
+575 DKEQLFGTGPWFL
-588 AGPAVFRGQ
+588 AGPAVFPGE
-597 PGLHVRRVLVHVLLS
+597 PGLHVRRVLVHVLL
-612 GQLADRAHHVVR
+612 
-624 DGAPRPGRRLARQV
+624 P
-638 TEFHPLS
+638 
-645 DPDLDAGRP
+645 
-654 GQRRARRQHLP
+654 
-665 RAHHRHRD
+665 
-673 HGHAGVERQI
+673 
-683 ADPRP
+683 
-688 APVEPAVGRPGAFRV
+688 
-703 EPEQLAG
+703 
-710 AQQVKRRLEGR
+710 
-721 LRGSRALPVHLKLV
+721 
-735 GRPQVGCPEPA
+735 
-746 ERAPGREVLGL
+746 
-757 GGEHHRPV
+757 
-765 DHERQVHGV
+765 
-774 DERQVVGRED
+774 
-784 GRPGR
+784 
-789 RDVLEADDLRT
+789 
-800 SHHVQGGSYHDTRK
+800 
-814 PVLHSGV
+814 
-821 LCLTSGSGLRRKTR
+821 
-835 RRRY
+835 

>member
-1 MTEVSRLLR
+1 VTEVSRLLR

-16 VALAVATGFAL
+16 VALVATGFAL

-36 APRMSGPD
+36 APRTSAPD

-54 SVPQAWQAA
+54 HVQQAWRVA

-117 LIAGHGHGAGG
+117 LIAGRGHGAGS
-128 ASGSMGVAPRAR
+128 ASGSTGIAPRAR

-155 SDAAITKRLPDAIA
+155 SDAAITKQLPDAIA

-216 VAHNV
+216 VAHDV

-232 GTGTVNYPAAY
+232 GAGTVNYPAAY
-243 PGVLAVGATAKG
+243 PGVIAVGATAKG
-255 GQLAS
+255 GQLAP
-260 FTNTGS
+260 FTNKSS

-281 PGGDGYGTLASTD
+281 PGGGGYGTLASTD

-328 GHAAAGAAH
+328 GRAASGGGH

-343 GALTAAA
+343 GALTMAAT
-350 ALAAR
+350 LAAR
-355 LAPPATAT
+355 QAPPATAA
-363 PPPSPLPS
+363 PSPQPS
-371 VTQAP
+371 VTQPP
-376 RITAT
+376 RHGAT
-381 STATRS
+381 SSAARS
-387 GAGSLAG
+387 GAGILAG
-394 LLLRDAVIVLAV
+394 SLLRDAVIVLGV
-406 LIAVLAAALL
+406 LIAALAAALL

-426 AVAARQPRAIGPRAI
+426 AAARQPRAAGQAGI
-441 GPGGTHAR
+441 HAR
-449 RPPAA
+449 RPRAALPAA
-454 LPAAARPPLEDPW
+454 PAAARPPLEDPW
-467 GRPRPPGSDGPRLA
+467 GRPRPPGGAGPRLA
-481 PPPPPGSLGIP
+481 PPPPLGSLGSP
-492 SPARR
+492 SPAWR
-497 ARRGATGEPPWG
+497 ARRGETGKPPWG
-509 PASPPGTPQPARA
+509 PASPPGTPQPAA
-522 ADELLPPWELS
+522 ATDDLLPPWELA
-533 TGLAAAPVSTEL
+533 TGLAAAPVATEL

-568 VFRDDEE
+568 IFREDEE
-575 EKEQLSGTGPWFL
+575 DKEQLF
-588 AGPAVFRGQ
+588 
-597 PGLHVRRVLVHVLLS
+597 
-612 GQLADRAHHVVR
+612 
-624 DGAPRPGRRLARQV
+624 
-638 TEFHPLS
+638 
-645 DPDLDAGRP
+645 
-654 GQRRARRQHLP
+654 
-665 RAHHRHRD
+665 
-673 HGHAGVERQI
+673 
-683 ADPRP
+683 
-688 APVEPAVGRPGAFRV
+688 
-703 EPEQLAG
+703 
-710 AQQVKRRLEGR
+710 
-721 LRGSRALPVHLKLV
+721 
-735 GRPQVGCPEPA
+735 
-746 ERAPGREVLGL
+746 
-757 GGEHHRPV
+757 
-765 DHERQVHGV
+765 
-774 DERQVVGRED
+774 
-784 GRPGR
+784 
-789 RDVLEADDLRT
+789 
-800 SHHVQGGSYHDTRK
+800 
-814 PVLHSGV
+814 
-821 LCLTSGSGLRRKTR
+821 
-835 RRRY
+835 

>member
-1 MTEVSRLLR
+1 VTEVSRLLR

-16 VALAVATGFAL
+16 VALGVATGFAL
-27 PANAAPLAR
+27 PVNAAPLAR
-36 APRMSGPD
+36 APRMSATD
-44 LASQWWLTSL
+44 LAGQWWLTSL
-54 SVPQAWQAA
+54 HVPQAWQAA
-63 SAKGAGVTVAVLST
+63 SAKGADVTVAVLST

-117 LIAGHGHGAGG
+117 LIAGHDAGG
-128 ASGSMGVAPRAR
+128 TGGSMGVAPRAR

-169 AGIRYAV
+169 SGIRYAV
-176 AHGARVIALPL
+176 AHGAGVIALPL
-187 DPGTLGLAAGGDP
+187 DPGTLGIAAGGDP

-207 AERSAVAYA
+207 AERAAVAYA
-216 VAHNV
+216 VAHDV

-227 GDNGM
+227 GDDGM
-232 GTGTVNYPAAY
+232 DTGTVNYPAAY
-243 PGVLAVGATAKG
+243 PGVLAVGATAKD

-260 FTNTGS
+260 FTNKGS

-281 PGGDGYGTLASTD
+281 PGGYGTLASTD

-313 LTAAAVVQAMERGVT
+313 LTAAVVVQAMERGVT
-328 GHAAAGAAH
+328 GRTAPGTGH
-337 GALDAA
+337 GALDAT
-343 GALTAAA
+343 GALTVAA

-355 LAPPATAT
+355 QAPPATT
-363 PPPSPLPS
+363 PPSPQPS

-376 RITAT
+376 RIAAT
-381 STATRS
+381 SSAVRP

-394 LLLRDAVIVLAV
+394 SLLRDAVIVLGV
-406 LIAVLAAALL
+406 LIAALAAALA

-426 AVAARQPRAIGPRAI
+426 SAARKPRAI
-441 GPGGTHAR
+441 GPGGTHVR

-454 LPAAARPPLEDPW
+454 LPAAPAAPAAARPPLADPW
-467 GRPRPPGSDGPRLA
+467 ARPRPPGSAGQRLA
-481 PPPPPGSLGIP
+481 PPPPSGLLGSLG
-492 SPARR
+492 PARR
-497 ARRGATGEPPWG
+497 PSRGETGEPPWG
-509 PASPPGTPQPARA
+509 PARPPGTAPT
-522 ADELLPPWELS
+522 ADELLPPWELA
-533 TGLAAAPVSTEL
+533 TGLAAAPMPTEV
-545 PELPKANTGP
+545 PEWPKANTGP

-568 VFRDDEE
+568 VPRDDEE
-575 EKEQLSGTGPWFL
+575 EKEQLSGTGPWFP
-588 AGPAVFRGQ
+588 AGPAVFPGE

-612 GQLADRAHHVVR
+612 GELAYRAHRLVG

-638 TEFHPLS
+638 TEFHRLA

-654 GQRRARRQHLP
+654 GQWRSWRQHLP
-665 RAHHRHRD
+665 RAHHRHRN
-673 HGHAGVERQI
+673 HGRAGVERQI

-688 APVEPAVGRPGAFRV
+688 APVEPPVGGPGALRV
-703 EPEQLAG
+703 QPEQLAR
-710 AQQVKRRLEGR
+710 AQQVNRRLESR
-721 LRGSRALPVHLKLV
+721 LRGSRALPVHLKLI
-735 GRPQVGCPEPA
+735 GGPQVGRPEPA

-774 DERQVVGRED
+774 DER
-784 GRPGR
+784 
-789 RDVLEADDLRT
+789 
-800 SHHVQGGSYHDTRK
+800 
-814 PVLHSGV
+814 
-821 LCLTSGSGLRRKTR
+821 
-835 RRRY
+835 

>member
-1 MTEVSRLLR
+1 VTEVSRLLR
-10 GTLPVL
+10 GTPPVL

-36 APRMSGPD
+36 APRTSAPD

-54 SVPQAWQAA
+54 HVQQAWRAA

-128 ASGSMGVAPRAR
+128 ASGSTGIAPRAR

-207 AERSAVAYA
+207 AERSAVGYA
-216 VAHNV
+216 VAHDV

-232 GTGTVNYPAAY
+232 GAGTVNYPAAY
-243 PGVLAVGATAKG
+243 PGVIAAGATAKG

-260 FTNTGS
+260 FTNESS

-271 APGTGLTVAA
+271 APGAGLTVAA
-281 PGGDGYGTLASTD
+281 PGDGGYGTLASTD

-328 GHAAAGAAH
+328 GRAASGGGH

-343 GALTAAA
+343 GALTVAAT
-350 ALAAR
+350 LAAR
-355 LAPPATAT
+355 QAPPATAT
-363 PPPSPLPS
+363 PSPQPS

-376 RITAT
+376 RHAAT
-381 STATRS
+381 SSAARS
-387 GAGSLAG
+387 GAGILAG
-394 LLLRDAVIVLAV
+394 SLLRDAVIVLGV
-406 LIAVLAAALL
+406 LIAALAVALV

-426 AVAARQPRAIGPRAI
+426 AAARQPRAAGQAGI
-441 GPGGTHAR
+441 HAR
-449 RPPAA
+449 RPRAALPAA
-454 LPAAARPPLEDPW
+454 PAAARPPLEDPW
-467 GRPRPPGSDGPRLA
+467 GRPRPPGGAGPRLA
-481 PPPPPGSLGIP
+481 PPPPLGSLGSP

-497 ARRGATGEPPWG
+497 VRRGETGEPPWG
-509 PASPPGTPQPARA
+509 PASPPGTLQPAA
-522 ADELLPPWELS
+522 ATDDLLPPWELA
-533 TGLAAAPVSTEL
+533 TGLAAAPVATEL
-545 PELPKANTGP
+545 PELPKVNTGP

-568 VFRDDEE
+568 IFREDEE
-575 EKEQLSGTGPWFL
+575 DKEQLFGTGPWFL
-588 AGPAVFRGQ
+588 SGPAVFPGE
-597 PGLHVRRVLVHVLLS
+597 PGLHVRRVLVHVLL
-612 GQLADRAHHVVR
+612 
-624 DGAPRPGRRLARQV
+624 P
-638 TEFHPLS
+638 
-645 DPDLDAGRP
+645 
-654 GQRRARRQHLP
+654 
-665 RAHHRHRD
+665 
-673 HGHAGVERQI
+673 
-683 ADPRP
+683 
-688 APVEPAVGRPGAFRV
+688 
-703 EPEQLAG
+703 
-710 AQQVKRRLEGR
+710 
-721 LRGSRALPVHLKLV
+721 
-735 GRPQVGCPEPA
+735 
-746 ERAPGREVLGL
+746 
-757 GGEHHRPV
+757 
-765 DHERQVHGV
+765 
-774 DERQVVGRED
+774 
-784 GRPGR
+784 
-789 RDVLEADDLRT
+789 
-800 SHHVQGGSYHDTRK
+800 
-814 PVLHSGV
+814 
-821 LCLTSGSGLRRKTR
+821 
-835 RRRY
+835 

>member
-16 VALAVATGFAL
+16 VALAVATGFVL
-27 PANAAPLAR
+27 PANAAPPAR
-36 APRMSGPD
+36 APRTSAPD

-54 SVPQAWQAA
+54 HVQQAWRAA

-83 QDLSGAVLTGPDYAG
+83 QDLSGAVLTGQDYAG

-128 ASGSMGVAPRAR
+128 ASGSTGIAPRAR

-187 DPGTLGLAAGGDP
+187 DPGTLGLAAVGDP

-216 VAHNV
+216 VAHDV

-232 GTGTVNYPAAY
+232 GAGTVNYPAAY
-243 PGVLAVGATAKG
+243 PGVLAVGATAKD
-255 GQLAS
+255 GQLAP
-260 FTNTGS
+260 FTNKSS

-328 GHAAAGAAH
+328 GRAASGGGH

-343 GALTAAA
+343 GAVTVAAT
-350 ALAAR
+350 LAAR
-355 LAPPATAT
+355 QAPPATAT
-363 PPPSPLPS
+363 PSPQPS

-376 RITAT
+376 RRLDAT
-381 STATRS
+381 SSAARS
-387 GAGSLAG
+387 GAGILAG
-394 LLLRDAVIVLAV
+394 SLLRDAVIVLGV
-406 LIAVLAAALL
+406 LIAALAAALVL
-416 LHSSR
+416 YSSR

-426 AVAARQPRAIGPRAI
+426 AAARQPRAAGPAGI
-441 GPGGTHAR
+441 HAR
-449 RPPAA
+449 RPQAA
-454 LPAAARPPLEDPW
+454 LPAAPAAVRPPLEDPW
-467 GRPRPPGSDGPRLA
+467 GRARPPGSAGPRLA
-481 PPPPPGSLGIP
+481 PPPPLGSLGSP

-497 ARRGATGEPPWG
+497 ARRGETGQPPWG
-509 PASPPGTPQPARA
+509 PASPPGTPQPAA
-522 ADELLPPWELS
+522 ATDDLLPPWELA
-533 TGLAAAPVSTEL
+533 TGLAAAPVATEL

-568 VFRDDEE
+568 VFREDGED
-575 EKEQLSGTGPWFL
+575 KEQLSGTGPWFL
-588 AGPAVFRGQ
+588 AGPAVFPGE
-597 PGLHVRRVLVHVLLS
+597 PGLHVRRVQVHVLL
-612 GQLADRAHHVVR
+612 
-624 DGAPRPGRRLARQV
+624 PR
-638 TEFHPLS
+638 
-645 DPDLDAGRP
+645 
-654 GQRRARRQHLP
+654 
-665 RAHHRHRD
+665 
-673 HGHAGVERQI
+673 
-683 ADPRP
+683 
-688 APVEPAVGRPGAFRV
+688 
-703 EPEQLAG
+703 
-710 AQQVKRRLEGR
+710 
-721 LRGSRALPVHLKLV
+721 
-735 GRPQVGCPEPA
+735 
-746 ERAPGREVLGL
+746 
-757 GGEHHRPV
+757 
-765 DHERQVHGV
+765 
-774 DERQVVGRED
+774 
-784 GRPGR
+784 
-789 RDVLEADDLRT
+789 
-800 SHHVQGGSYHDTRK
+800 
-814 PVLHSGV
+814 
-821 LCLTSGSGLRRKTR
+821 
-835 RRRY
+835 